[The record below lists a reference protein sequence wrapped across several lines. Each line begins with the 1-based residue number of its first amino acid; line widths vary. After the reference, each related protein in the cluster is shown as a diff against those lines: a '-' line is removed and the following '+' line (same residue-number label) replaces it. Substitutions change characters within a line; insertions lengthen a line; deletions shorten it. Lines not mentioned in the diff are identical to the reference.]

1 MSSKCPK
8 CHKEYKNENTMRAHL
23 YQDCGNNYQCGL
35 CEYVCKRKYSLKQ
48 HQIWKHPLDTKT
60 HNFPRLQVRYKC
72 PNCPR
77 RYKHSHHLK
86 SHLKYECNKEPRF
99 ACPSCAKKFHYQF
112 LLNAHMKQTTCSGC
126 FIGSLQLLPSRSK
139 PPTKL
144 VHLQEYQPIASSA
157 PGALSTTKTIRPAGG
172 TCAVAQRYDIK
183 KHVRAC
189 HPDREQEFEQIY
201 RNSYYRKYPKQSQVS
216 S

>member
-35 CEYVCKRKYSLKQ
+35 CDCPVSFDVLG
-48 HQIWKHPLDTKT
+48 
-60 HNFPRLQVRYKC
+60 LQVRYKC

-112 LLNAHMKQTTCSGC
+112 LLNAHMKQTTCR
-126 FIGSLQLLPSRSK
+126 FYLQ
-139 PPTKL
+139 
-144 VHLQEYQPIASSA
+144 
-157 PGALSTTKTIRPAGG
+157 
-172 TCAVAQRYDIK
+172 
-183 KHVRAC
+183 KH
-189 HPDREQEFEQIY
+189 
-201 RNSYYRKYPKQSQVS
+201 
-216 S
+216 